1 MITMAFD
8 ELKEIAIDELLDS
21 PVGGWIGKAMD
32 TVDSAQRVLFSVFVG
47 EDSNRLR
54 LLKIGTVF
62 QIFLVNTLASGKGP
76 KDLSKE
82 DWKNIAGQVAQYAIV
97 KDGQSYSEFVF
108 TMYADYIELSVK
120 ALRARKVSEENAA
133 SVQAIADEIRFQ
145 TEQLHNGEISEVD
158 YVDQCL
164 WLSLEAMIK
173 CLSLSLTSFAGPE
186 FNQLAQA
193 ITQLAFEYGRYT
205 LYAREQAILQRY
217 LDNQHVLDEQLQQE
231 YDTYI
236 VEVKRNAEKFR
247 SLIDDAFSP
256 NLRESLE
263 NSVALA
269 KTAGVKEE
277 ELLKSVEEIDD
288 FFME

>member
-236 VEVKRNAEKFR
+236 AEVKRNAEKFR

-288 FFME
+288 FFM